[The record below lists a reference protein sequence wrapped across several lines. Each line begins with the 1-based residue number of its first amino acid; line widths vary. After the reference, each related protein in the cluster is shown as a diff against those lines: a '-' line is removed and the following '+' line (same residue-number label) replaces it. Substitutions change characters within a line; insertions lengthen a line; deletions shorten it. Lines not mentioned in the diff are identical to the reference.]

1 MSATKKMAIHHVSEN
16 GWVHT
21 HGLDQFGLP
30 ELEIRNVPP
39 MFAEAAA
46 QILQEV
52 GEYLREPGVVVK
64 SGETMA
70 VSPHTAF
77 RLVAAEPI
85 SGNEDHYE
93 VERWELVPFEQVC
106 ECCGCSN

>member
-1 MSATKKMAIHHVSEN
+1 MSATKKMVVHHVIES

-21 HGLDQFGLP
+21 HGLDQLGLP

-46 QILQEV
+46 RILREV
-52 GEYLREPGVVVK
+52 SEYLQEPGVVVK

-70 VSPHTAF
+70 VSPHTKF
-77 RLVAAEPI
+77 RFVTAEPI
-85 SGNEDHYE
+85 SGDEDHYD
-93 VERWELVPFEQVC
+93 VERWELVSLAQVC
-106 ECCGCSN
+106 ECCGCRN